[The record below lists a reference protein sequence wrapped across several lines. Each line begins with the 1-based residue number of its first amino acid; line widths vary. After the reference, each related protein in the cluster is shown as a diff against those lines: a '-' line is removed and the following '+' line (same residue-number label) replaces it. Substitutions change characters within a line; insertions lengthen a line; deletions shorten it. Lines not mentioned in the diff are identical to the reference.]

1 MLWGSFGIVHIAS
14 LLIGALILVGL
25 YFLLKRRTQKTQVIV
40 LGILSFSG
48 IAAIIFNLLEWGSP
62 WEYLPLHLSSAYLL
76 FQMFFR
82 NP

>member
-48 IAAIIFNLLEWGSP
+48 IAAIIFNL
-62 WEYLPLHLSSAYLL
+62 
-76 FQMFFR
+76 
-82 NP
+82 